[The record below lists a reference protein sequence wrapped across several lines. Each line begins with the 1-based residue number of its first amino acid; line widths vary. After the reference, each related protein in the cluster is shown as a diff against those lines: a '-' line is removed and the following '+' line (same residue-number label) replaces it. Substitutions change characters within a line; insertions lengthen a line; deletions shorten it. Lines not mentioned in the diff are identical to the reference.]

1 VEPTRI
7 NRDFP
12 VQSQSRKDQRRTT
25 FETKKENFAMTRTLS
40 QANKSNAFSRILMFT
55 KLQRAIAAITLLAF
69 VPATALAQYP
79 GGGGGTGT
87 YPGGTRPSYGSK
99 GAVIGGVVAGAAVG
113 AGLLYW
119 KLHSRAKLQGCLS
132 DGGDKLVTEKD
143 NHTYNLTN
151 KQNQSLKPG
160 ERVELLGK
168 KAKDAS
174 GEPTFEVHKMS
185 KDLGQ
190 CTATTAEQR

>member
-1 VEPTRI
+1 M
-7 NRDFP
+7 NRNLY
-12 VQSQSRKDQRRTT
+12 QT
-25 FETKKENFAMTRTLS
+25 KENGIS
-40 QANKSNAFSRILMFT
+40 SRIFGLG
-55 KLQRAIAAITLLAF
+55 KLQRICAGLALVVSISGTAI
-69 VPATALAQYP
+69 AQYP
-79 GGGGGTGT
+79 GGGGGTSN

-99 GAVIGGVVAGAAVG
+99 GAVIGGVAAGAAVG

-119 KLHSRAKLQGCLS
+119 KLHSRAKLQGCVA
-132 DGGDKLVTEKD
+132 GEGDKLVNEKT
-143 NHTYNLTN
+143 NQTYTLTS

>member
-1 VEPTRI
+1 M
-7 NRDFP
+7 NRNLY
-12 VQSQSRKDQRRTT
+12 QA
-25 FETKKENFAMTRTLS
+25 KE
-40 QANKSNAFSRILMFT
+40 KSSLSRILRLG
-55 KLQRAIAAITLLAF
+55 KLQRICAGLALVASISGTAI
-69 VPATALAQYP
+69 AQYP

-99 GAVIGGVVAGAAVG
+99 GAVIGGVVAGAAAG

-119 KLHSRAKLQGCLS
+119 KLHNRAKLRGCVA
-132 DGGDKLVTEKD
+132 GEEDKLVNEKT
-143 NHTYNLTN
+143 NQSYNLTN
-151 KQNQSLKPG
+151 KQNQWLKPG
-160 ERVELLGK
+160 ERVELVGK